1 MREDKTVIV
10 GTIKEAAHTGYD
22 QGFREGYQA
31 ACLVVEVLAE
41 AEKAGGGLYAA
52 GGILKALEMSQEK
65 AVEMMGAPRFEVAPV
80 YVHPA
85 PATTN

>member
-1 MREDKTVIV
+1 MRENKTVIV

-31 ACLVVEVLAE
+31 ACLVVEALAE
-41 AEKAGGGLYAA
+41 AEKAGNGLYAA
-52 GGILKALEMSQEK
+52 GGILEALEMSRKK
-65 AVEMMGAPRFEVAPV
+65 AVEMMGTPRFEVAPV
-80 YVHPA
+80 YAHPA